1 MVLSHSISAIR
12 ARAKRPVYLNDSMG
26 MKIMALDFDLESGN
40 VSNQRILVDFRA
52 TGAEP
57 DGLVTESVV
66 LLFSFTIPR

>member
-1 MVLSHSISAIR
+1 
-12 ARAKRPVYLNDSMG
+12 MG